1 MMILPYNGQMKNI
14 IFLLVFL
21 VGCAHDYHGR
31 QPDFHKEG
39 EEAKQEYAKFKLHEF
54 HRHRSTLGEDN
65 GIRTTSLI
73 PLIKDVSPKAH
84 RKYRKLEIQRTVQTG
99 LTAAT
104 WILIGVWALAGPD
117 FPGGYAWGALGAQF
131 GYSVYMDSNYQDV
144 RYQYNQD
151 LKHRLENQKVVP
163 HLGYSWKF

>member
-1 MMILPYNGQMKNI
+1 MKKSLLL
-14 IFLLVFL
+14 LLVFL
-21 VGCAHDYHGR
+21 VGCTHDYHGR

-39 EEAKQEYAKFKLHEF
+39 AEAKQEYEKFKLHSL
-54 HRHRSTLGEDN
+54 HQMRSTLGEED
-65 GIRTTSLI
+65 GIRTSSLT

-84 RKYRKLEIQRTVQTG
+84 RMYRKMEIQRTIHSG

-117 FPGGYAWGALGAQF
+117 FPSGYFWGALGAQL
-131 GYSVYMDSNYQDV
+131 GYSIYMDGNYQDV
-144 RYQYNQD
+144 RYQYNRD
-151 LKHRLENQKVVP
+151 LKHRLDHQKVAP